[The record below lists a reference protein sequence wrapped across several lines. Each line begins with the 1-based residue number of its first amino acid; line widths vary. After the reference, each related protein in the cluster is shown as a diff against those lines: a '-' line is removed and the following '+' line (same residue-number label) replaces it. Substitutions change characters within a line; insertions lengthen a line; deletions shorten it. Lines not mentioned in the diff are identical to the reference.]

1 MYKWDSE
8 ILLTLSSDELIG
20 TTRYPDTTRCAAPAR
35 SCRDDVSIAVCTHPP
50 GTSAGDQKHIRD
62 SRI

>member
-20 TTRYPDTTRCAAPAR
+20 TTRYDALCGPR

-50 GTSAGDQKHIRD
+50 GTSAGSKTYKRQ
-62 SRI
+62 